1 MKKISYRKPSICS
14 EKSNEKNSSV
24 SVEIKAEESDID
36 LIKSFSFISKK
47 PETALKVKSEYFLRS
62 KNTSRDVSPNG

>member
-24 SVEIKAEESDID
+24 SVKIKAEESDID

-47 PETALKVKSEYFLRS
+47 PETALNVKSEYFLRS
-62 KNTSRDVSPNG
+62 KNASRDVSPNG